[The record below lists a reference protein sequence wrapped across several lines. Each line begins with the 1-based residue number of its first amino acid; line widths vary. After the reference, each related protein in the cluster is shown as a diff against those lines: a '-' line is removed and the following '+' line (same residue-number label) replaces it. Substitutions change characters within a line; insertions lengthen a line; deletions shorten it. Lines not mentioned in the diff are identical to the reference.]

1 LRLDYI
7 SVRRDGRA
15 TQPSAA
21 SGGNDMTTIPGFE
34 REDAPPSFRNEGDLH
49 PAIYLVMGL
58 ALLLGVAFGVHALFG
73 MLL

>member
-1 LRLDYI
+1 
-7 SVRRDGRA
+7 
-15 TQPSAA
+15 
-21 SGGNDMTTIPGFE
+21 MTTIPGFE
-34 REDAPPSFRNEGDLH
+34 REDAPPSFRSEGDLH